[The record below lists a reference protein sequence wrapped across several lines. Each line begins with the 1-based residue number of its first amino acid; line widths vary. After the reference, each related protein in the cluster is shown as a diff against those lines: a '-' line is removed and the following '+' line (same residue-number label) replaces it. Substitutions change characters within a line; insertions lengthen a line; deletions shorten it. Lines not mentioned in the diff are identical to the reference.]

1 MEEQSRTNQTN
12 RQLHIYHGILGLI
25 IAGIIIFLSPLGSV
39 LGLYG
44 TGVNELLLFA
54 CAILIAKTAGAD
66 LKKVFPLQTP
76 TFRQTAGTVI
86 LWIASMILMTVATL
100 IMTVL
105 FPTEV
110 GEVSSGLMSAFLS
123 VPLEMRILI
132 IVI

>member
-12 RQLHIYHGILGLI
+12 RQLHIYHGILGLL

-86 LWIASMILMTVATL
+86 LWIAS
-100 IMTVL
+100 
-105 FPTEV
+105 
-110 GEVSSGLMSAFLS
+110 
-123 VPLEMRILI
+123 
-132 IVI
+132 